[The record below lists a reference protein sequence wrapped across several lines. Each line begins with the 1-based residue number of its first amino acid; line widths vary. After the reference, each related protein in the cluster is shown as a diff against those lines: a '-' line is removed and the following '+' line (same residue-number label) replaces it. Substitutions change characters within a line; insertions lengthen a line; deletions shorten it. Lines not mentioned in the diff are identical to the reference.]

1 MSDPTYPQ
9 PPADRSV
16 KVPHLVFGL
25 LFLGVAGIWAL
36 GASDAISGEHLAVLG
51 PARAD
56 RRRRRRPGRQ
66 PGQRPQPP
74 PRSVPS
80 GTRPR
85 ATTAPP
91 STPTPPTPPPTPHHR
106 PRRRRR
112 RRAHRGDPMTEQQTD
127 QQPSSPASRPRPSPR
142 RDQLP
147 GLLPGQYPPPPYRR
161 LTRTSW
167 DAPISGV
174 CGGLA
179 RYFGVDAT
187 LVRVLAVLA
196 RGVHLPGRD
205 HRLRRGVGRDAQGV
219 TRRTGSLPGWGGV
232 RERAGDHLVGR
243 PLEAGNDRLERQ
255 LSQSRHRLLEGGL
268 VGFAVLLAPEGRE
281 HAGAQDV
288 GELVGEQ
295 RPCGG

>member
-51 PARAD
+51 PAVLIVAGVVGLAASLANGRN
-56 RRRRRRPGRQ
+56 RRRARPR
-66 PGQRPQPP
+66 
-74 PRSVPS
+74 
-80 GTRPR
+80 TRPR
-85 ATTAPP
+85 ATPHHRVRRQP
-91 STPTPPTPPPTPHHR
+91 PPTPPPTTSPTTATSP
-106 PRRRRR
+106 PRRSDD
-112 RRAHRGDPMTEQQTD
+112 RAADRPQQT
-127 QQPSSPASRPRPSPR
+127 QRPPAH
-142 RDQLP
+142 Q
-147 GLLPGQYPPPPYRR
+147 GQYPPPPYRR

-196 RGVHLPGRD
+196 RGLHLPGRD

-219 TRRTGSLPGWGGV
+219 TPRGPGSVPGGARTP
-232 RERAGDHLVGR
+232 RASG
-243 PLEAGNDRLERQ
+243 
-255 LSQSRHRLLEGGL
+255 
-268 VGFAVLLAPEGRE
+268 
-281 HAGAQDV
+281 
-288 GELVGEQ
+288 
-295 RPCGG
+295 